1 MSMSYNEYVYG
12 YSDNITI
19 SKMQTLNQLVNN
31 ACDAINLLRDYCVMS
46 GITDQM
52 SIEYM
57 EDRCDTAKAILQNL
71 EWRAEE
77 VEEVQER
84 DTEPNYF

>member
-1 MSMSYNEYVYG
+1 
-12 YSDNITI
+12 
-19 SKMQTLNQLVNN
+19 
-31 ACDAINLLRDYCVMS
+31 
-46 GITDQM
+46 M

-71 EWRAEE
+71 EWTAEE

>member
-12 YSDNITI
+12 YPDSVTVP
-19 SKMQTLNQLVNN
+19 KMQMLNELVNN
-31 ACDAINLLRDYCVMS
+31 ACDAINVLRDYCVMS
-46 GITDQM
+46 GITDQI
-52 SIEYM
+52 SIEDM
-57 EDRCDTAKAILQNL
+57 EDRCDKAKAILQGL

-84 DTEPNYF
+84 DSEPNYF